1 MNWGDSGVRE
11 LLASKGFHVIRY
23 DNRDNGRSS
32 SMTGRVSRADV
43 VRAVSGLRATAPYS
57 LVDMA
62 ADGIGLLD
70 HLGIDSAHVAGI
82 SMGGMIV
89 QTMALHH
96 PGRIRSVTSIM
107 STTGKRTVGWQ
118 HPSLSSKLPAKH
130 PAAGGH
136 NLRTCGALD
145 QADGPPA
152 TPTGA

>member
-89 QTMALHH
+89 QTMAIPH
-96 PGRIRSVTSIM
+96 PGRIRSVTSLM
-107 STTGKRTVGWQ
+107 STTGKRTGGWQ
-118 HPSLSSKLPAKH
+118 HPSLLSKWLARRPSQPSAH
-130 PAAGGH
+130 LAQP
-136 NLRTCGALD
+136 GARD
-145 QADGPPA
+145 HRSG
-152 TPTGA
+152 